1 MKFALVII
9 GSPTQSQ
16 ACHSA
21 LDFCQAALAMNHQI
35 YRIFLLDNAAQ
46 LAHKNCADSELQHH
60 WQSLQKSHQLDIV
73 VCVNSARNQ
82 HIVNDESLANG
93 FIISGMGQLIDANAH
108 ADRLITF
115 GY

>member
-9 GSPTQSQ
+9 GSPTDSQ

-21 LDFCQAALAMNHQI
+21 LDFCQAALAMNHEI
-35 YRIFLLDNAAQ
+35 YRIFLLDAAAQ
-46 LAHKNCADSELQHH
+46 LAHKNCADGELQNH
-60 WQSLQKSHQLDIV
+60 WQNLQQTHQLDIV
-73 VCVNSARNQ
+73 VCVNSAHGQ
-82 HIVNDESLANG
+82 HITGDESLAKG
-93 FIISGMGQLIDANAH
+93 FIISGMGQLIDANAQ